1 MHPSTLAPRL
11 VRPLLSALLAA
22 LPAGAVFAQMV
33 AEPPA
38 PSPEQQ
44 ATASRGERQ
53 AAMQFKMLDADGDGF
68 LSRDEVALFPRL
80 RDAFDKADADHDGKV
95 SFEEIRAVALQ
106 RQAERAGPPAEV
118 PAAGGSSAP
127 GVPNS
132 SPAAPAAS
140 PPPTAPVAPPVASS
154 PPPAEPPVASPPAAA
169 PSVAPPAASPPATTS
184 PKKWWWPF

>member
-1 MHPSTLAPRL
+1 MRFFPFAPRWVRSL
-11 VRPLLSALLAA
+11 VLTALAGV
-22 LPAGAVFAQMV
+22 PAGAAWAQMV

-95 SFEEIRAVALQ
+95 SFAEIRAVALQ
-106 RQAERAGPPAEV
+106 RQAERAQAAQAPA
-118 PAAGGSSAP
+118 PGASSAP
-127 GVPNS
+127 GTPGVPDS
-132 SPAAPAAS
+132 GAV
-140 PPPTAPVAPPVASS
+140 APVAPPAS
-154 PPPAEPPVASPPAAA
+154 PPPAEPPAVNSPAPAEPLVTRPPAAI
-169 PSVAPPAASPPATTS
+169 PPAASPPATNP